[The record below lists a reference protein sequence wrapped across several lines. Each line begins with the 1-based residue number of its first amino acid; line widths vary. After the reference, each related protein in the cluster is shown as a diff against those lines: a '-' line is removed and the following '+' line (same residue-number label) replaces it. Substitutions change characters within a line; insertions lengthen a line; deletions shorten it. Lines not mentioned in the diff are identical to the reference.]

1 MVGLGGL
8 EPPTS
13 PLSGVRSSHLSYRPT
28 ERTATLRSINDRRRA
43 HVGSSVTM
51 FVFARFSFVW
61 IRGDTMV
68 NKYSRILRLMVC
80 TGLSLIFVLSA
91 SSTDLATLSGTIVD
105 PMNAVIPNSHIIIHW
120 DSAGLDGVKDNVG
133 IKDDKFLATDQAG
146 HFSLELPPVRCLCD
160 GERYSPHCEKLA
172 PQTGKLHP
180 YRSEE

>member
-1 MVGLGGL
+1 
-8 EPPTS
+8 
-13 PLSGVRSSHLSYRPT
+13 
-28 ERTATLRSINDRRRA
+28 
-43 HVGSSVTM
+43 
-51 FVFARFSFVW
+51 
-61 IRGDTMV
+61 MV

-146 HFSLELPPVRCLCD
+146 HFSLELPPGVYD
-160 GERYSPHCEKLA
+160 VFVMANGYSPHCEKLA
-172 PQTGKLHP
+172 LQTGKLHP
-180 YRSEE
+180 YNVQLKVSRMVTITLDH